1 MFKGSLVAIVTPFQL
16 SAKGKKSP
24 SFGELSLDEKR
35 LRELIEF
42 QIKNGT
48 SGIVPC
54 GTTGESATL
63 SWAEHERVIEITI
76 DQVKKRVPVIA
87 GTGSNSTDEAIMLT
101 RQAEKAGAD
110 ASLQVAPYYNRPTQK
125 GLYEHFKAV
134 ADAAGIPI
142 ILYNIQS
149 RTGVNI
155 EPETIAR
162 LAKDCRNIV
171 GVKEA
176 SANLEQMSRIKAL
189 CGEDFDLLSGDDA
202 LTLPVLSVGGTG
214 IISVVANI
222 VPKDTANMVREFE
235 KGNFKKAKELH
246 YRLFPLVKAMFIETN
261 PIPVKT
267 AMGLL
272 GMCEPMLR
280 LPMTEMMP
288 ENVEKLRKALRDYGL
303 LK

>member
-1 MFKGSLVAIVTPFQL
+1 MFKGSIVAIVTPF
-16 SAKGKKSP
+16 SGGK
-24 SFGELSLDEKR
+24 FDEKKFR
-35 LRELIEF
+35 DLIEF

-63 SWAEHERVIEITI
+63 SFEEHERVIKVTI
-76 DQVKKRVPVIA
+76 EQVKKRVPVIA
-87 GTGSNSTDEAIMLT
+87 GTGSNSTEEAIALT
-101 RQAEKAGAD
+101 REAERAGAD
-110 ASLQVAPYYNRPTQK
+110 ASLQVSPYYNRPTQT

-134 ADAAGIPI
+134 ANAVKIPI
-142 ILYNIQS
+142 ILYNIAS

-162 LAKDCRNIV
+162 LATDCKNIV
-171 GVKEA
+171 AVKEA
-176 SANLEQMSRIKAL
+176 SGSLDQMSRVKQL
-189 CGEDFDLLSGDDA
+189 CPSNFDLISGDDS
-202 LTLPVLSVGGTG
+202 LTLPVLSIGGTG

-222 VPKDTANMVREFE
+222 VPRDVADLVNEFD
-235 KGNFKKAKELH
+235 KGNIKKAQELH
-246 YRLFPLVKAMFIETN
+246 YKLLSLTKVLFLETN

-272 GMCEPMLR
+272 GMCEPDLR
-280 LPMTEMMP
+280 LPLVP
-288 ENVEKLRKALRDYGL
+288 ISAGNSEKLKKALKDYGL

>member
-1 MFKGSLVAIVTPFQL
+1 MFKGSIVAIVTPF
-16 SAKGKKSP
+16 SGGK
-24 SFGELSLDEKR
+24 FDEKKFR
-35 LRELIEF
+35 DLIEF

-63 SWAEHERVIEITI
+63 SFEEHERVIKVTI
-76 DQVKKRVPVIA
+76 EQVKKRVPVIA
-87 GTGSNSTDEAIMLT
+87 GTGSNSTEEAIALT
-101 RQAEKAGAD
+101 REAERAGAD
-110 ASLQVAPYYNRPTQK
+110 ASLQVSPYYNRPTQT

-134 ADAAGIPI
+134 ANAVKIPI
-142 ILYNIQS
+142 ILYNIAS

-162 LAKDCRNIV
+162 LASDCKNIV
-171 GVKEA
+171 AVKEA
-176 SANLEQMSRIKAL
+176 SGSLDQMSRVKQL
-189 CGEDFDLLSGDDA
+189 CPRNFDLISGDDS
-202 LTLPVLSVGGTG
+202 LTLPVLSIGGTG

-222 VPKDTANMVREFE
+222 VPRDVADLVNEFD
-235 KGNFKKAKELH
+235 KGNIKKAQELH
-246 YRLFPLVKAMFIETN
+246 YKLLSLTKVLFLETN

-272 GMCEPMLR
+272 GMCEPDLR
-280 LPMTEMMP
+280 LPLVP
-288 ENVEKLRKALRDYGL
+288 ISAGNSEKLKKALKDYGL